1 MLKWRMTGCA
11 YLGGWTHFGSIYYLL
26 PCLLHH
32 IPDMESVER
41 CHCHCLRNH
50 LADRSHCFVFL
61 LEHESSQGLCEERL
75 PFQSFWSYMIMTCK
89 QLNDLA
95 LVIWS
100 CRFGHQKSSNTHGDG
115 TSAWKTQREKQ
126 DAQLWFPNASLD
138 HRSRL
143 FWHLYNFRFTD
154 RQGFKVTTPHPY
166 YSSIKQHQYPCH
178 PWSSCTSNPIQ
189 TKPSRGP
196 NPGGT
201 SVLRPKSSLSWMSLD
216 PFVRPW
222 RWWYWPSEKPFHVWS
237 AKPYPKIHVT
247 IRRMTWVS

>member
-1 MLKWRMTGCA
+1 MLKWRMTELCISWRLDSFWQ
-11 YLGGWTHFGSIYYLL
+11 YSIST

-75 PFQSFWSYMIMTCK
+75 PFQSFLSYMIMTCK
-89 QLNDLA
+89 QLNDLT

-100 CRFGHQKSSNTHGDG
+100 CRFGHQKSSNTHGDA

-143 FWHLYNFRFTD
+143 FWHLCNFRFTD
-154 RQGFKVTTPHPY
+154 LQG
-166 YSSIKQHQYPCH
+166 
-178 PWSSCTSNPIQ
+178 
-189 TKPSRGP
+189 
-196 NPGGT
+196 
-201 SVLRPKSSLSWMSLD
+201 L
-216 PFVRPW
+216 
-222 RWWYWPSEKPFHVWS
+222 
-237 AKPYPKIHVT
+237 
-247 IRRMTWVS
+247 